1 MRGYLLNQFLNS
13 KIEKMNYFL
22 YILIIVLLGIIVYLA
37 LRKSG
42 GGVKG
47 LADEL
52 KEIRKEMMES
62 REKSMETLQTQLK
75 ESGEIVRNVTG
86 HIKDVTS
93 QLEKIHADHQHV
105 KDVKEQL
112 GKLTDI
118 LANPKQRGILGEY
131 FLETLLKN
139 VFQPNQYK
147 LQYKFKNG
155 EVVDAVIFIRDKIIP
170 IDSKFSLENYN
181 RILEERDPARREQLE
196 KILKQDL
203 KNRIEETAKYIRPS
217 ENTMDF
223 AFMFIPSEGIYY
235 DLLINQVGAVK
246 VSTYDL
252 IEYAFKEKHVI
263 IVSPTS
269 FYAYLQTVLQGLRAL
284 QIEESAKDILKKVEV
299 LRKHLLNYN
308 DFLAKIGA
316 HLGTT
321 VSAYNKAYKEF
332 GKIDKDVAKL
342 TGAEEKIE
350 PLEIEG
356 PINIEE

>member
-1 MRGYLLNQFLNS
+1 MA
-13 KIEKMNYFL
+13 YFL
-22 YILIIVLLGIIVYLA
+22 YIIIFVLLGIVLYLIFGKKE
-37 LRKSG
+37 R
-42 GGVKG
+42 GVG
-47 LADEL
+47 EEL
-52 KEIRKEMMES
+52 KEIRKELAES
-62 REKSMETLQTQLK
+62 REKNIETLQKQLE
-75 ESGEIVRNVTG
+75 ESGKIARDATTR
-86 HIKDVTS
+86 IKDITS

-118 LANPKQRGILGEY
+118 LANPKQRGVLGEY

-155 EVVDAVIFIRDKIIP
+155 EVVDAVIFIKDKIIP

-181 RILEERDPARREQLE
+181 RILEEKDSNRREKLE
-196 KILKQDL
+196 KALKDDL

-217 ENTMDF
+217 EGTMDF

-235 DLLINQVGAVK
+235 DLLINQVGAIK
-246 VSTYDL
+246 ISTYDL

-284 QIEESAKDILKKVEV
+284 EIEESAKDILKRVEV
-299 LRKHLLNYN
+299 LRKHILNYN
-308 DFLAKIGA
+308 DFLAKLGT

-321 VSAYNKAYKEF
+321 VSTYNKAYKEF
-332 GKIDKDVAKL
+332 AKL
-342 TGAEEKIE
+342 EKDTARLTEGEERIE
-350 PLEIEG
+350 AKEIEG
-356 PINIEE
+356 PRSIED

>member
-1 MRGYLLNQFLNS
+1 MA
-13 KIEKMNYFL
+13 YFL
-22 YILIIVLLGIIVYLA
+22 YIIIFVLLGIVLYLIFGKKE
-37 LRKSG
+37 R
-42 GGVKG
+42 GVG
-47 LADEL
+47 EEL
-52 KEIRKEMMES
+52 KEIRKELAES
-62 REKSMETLQTQLK
+62 REKNIETLQKQLE
-75 ESGEIVRNVTG
+75 ESGKIARDATTR
-86 HIKDVTS
+86 IKDITS

-118 LANPKQRGILGEY
+118 LANPKQRGVLGEY
-131 FLETLLKN
+131 FLETLLKI

-155 EVVDAVIFIRDKIIP
+155 EVVDAVIFIKDKIIP

-181 RILEERDPARREQLE
+181 RILEEKDSNRREKLE
-196 KILKQDL
+196 KALKDDL

-217 ENTMDF
+217 EGTMDF

-235 DLLINQVGAVK
+235 DLLINQVGAIK
-246 VSTYDL
+246 ISTYDL

-284 QIEESAKDILKKVEV
+284 EIEESAKDILKRVEV
-299 LRKHLLNYN
+299 LRKHILNYN
-308 DFLAKIGA
+308 DFLAKLGT

-321 VSAYNKAYKEF
+321 VSTYNKAYKEF
-332 GKIDKDVAKL
+332 AKL
-342 TGAEEKIE
+342 EKDTARLTEGEERIE
-350 PLEIEG
+350 AKEIEG
-356 PINIEE
+356 PRSIED

>member
-1 MRGYLLNQFLNS
+1 
-13 KIEKMNYFL
+13 MNYFL
-22 YILIIVLLGIIVYLA
+22 YIIIFILLGMVLYLIFG
-37 LRKSG
+37 RKER
-42 GGVKG
+42 G
-47 LADEL
+47 LADEI
-52 KEIRKEMMES
+52 KEIRKELAES
-62 REKSMETLQTQLK
+62 REKSMESLQKQLE
-75 ESGEIVRNVTG
+75 ESGKIVRDVTG

-93 QLEKIHADHQHV
+93 QLEKVHADHQHV

-112 GKLTDI
+112 GKLTDV

-147 LQYKFKNG
+147 LQYKFKDG
-155 EVVDAVIFIRDKIIP
+155 EIVDAVIFIKDKIIP

-181 RILEERDPARREQLE
+181 RIVAEKDQTRREELE
-196 KILKQDL
+196 KLLKNDL

-217 ENTMDF
+217 EGTMDF

-235 DLLINQVGAVK
+235 DLLINQVGAIK
-246 VSTYDL
+246 ISTYDL

-284 QIEESAKDILKKVEV
+284 KIEEKTKDILAGVEK

-308 DFLAKIGA
+308 DFLAKLGT

-321 VSAYNKAYKEF
+321 VSTYNKAYKEF
-332 GKIDKDVAKL
+332 AKL
-342 TGAEEKIE
+342 EKDTARLTEGKEKVE
-350 PLEIEG
+350 PLEIEE
-356 PINIEE
+356 PRNIED

>member
-1 MRGYLLNQFLNS
+1 MT
-13 KIEKMNYFL
+13 YFL
-22 YILIIVLLGIIVYLA
+22 YILIIILLGIVVYLA
-37 LRKSG
+37 LKKKG
-42 GGVKG
+42 GGD
-47 LADEL
+47 LANEL
-52 KEIRKEMMES
+52 KEIRKEMTIG
-62 REKSMETLQTQLK
+62 REKSMDSLQNQLQ
-75 ESGEIVRNVTG
+75 ESGKIVRDVTG

-105 KDVKEQL
+105 KDVKTQL

-155 EVVDAVIFIRDKIIP
+155 DIVDAVIFIRDKKIP

-181 RILEERDPARREQLE
+181 RIREEENPERRVELE
-196 KILKQDL
+196 KVFKQDL
-203 KNRIEETAKYIRPS
+203 KKRIEETAKYIRPS
-217 ENTMDF
+217 EGTMDF

-235 DLLINQVGAVK
+235 DLLINRIGAVK
-246 VSTYDL
+246 ISTSDL

-284 QIEESAKDILKKVEV
+284 QIEESAKEIQKGVEI
-299 LRKHLLNYN
+299 LRKHILNY
-308 DFLAKIGA
+308 DEFLDKLGN
-316 HLGTT
+316 HLSTT
-321 VSAYNKAYKEF
+321 VNTYNRAYKEF
-332 GKIDKDVAKL
+332 AKIEKDTAKL
-342 TGAEEKIE
+342 TDGKEKIE
-350 PLEIEG
+350 PKELEKPKHLE
-356 PINIEE
+356 

>member
-1 MRGYLLNQFLNS
+1 MTN
-13 KIEKMNYFL
+13 FL
-22 YILIIVLLGIIVYLA
+22 YSLIAVLIVGIIAYLIF
-37 LRKSG
+37 RQ
-42 GGVKG
+42 
-47 LADEL
+47 L

-62 REKSMETLQTQLK
+62 REKSLETLQKQLE
-75 ESGEIVRNVTG
+75 ESGKIARDATI

-93 QLEKIHADHQHV
+93 ELEKIHADHQHV

-112 GKLTDI
+112 GKLSDI

-147 LQYKFKNG
+147 LQYKFKDG
-155 EVVDAVIFIRDKIIP
+155 EIVDAVIFVKDKIIP

-181 RILEERDPARREQLE
+181 RILEEKDPGRREQLE
-196 KILKQDL
+196 KVLKQDL

-217 ENTMDF
+217 EGTMDF

-284 QIEESAKDILKKVEV
+284 QIEESAKEILEKVEV
-299 LRKHLLNYN
+299 LKKHLLNYN
-308 DFLAKIGA
+308 EFLAKLGT

-321 VSAYNKAYKEF
+321 VSTYNRAYKEF
-332 GKIDKDVAKL
+332 AKIEKDTAKL
-342 TGAEEKIE
+342 TEGKEKIE
-350 PLEIEG
+350 PLEISG
-356 PINIEE
+356 PKHIED

>member
-1 MRGYLLNQFLNS
+1 MA
-13 KIEKMNYFL
+13 YFL
-22 YILIIVLLGIIVYLA
+22 YIIIFVLLGMVLYLIFGKKE
-37 LRKSG
+37 R
-42 GGVKG
+42 GVK
-47 LADEL
+47 DEL
-52 KEIRKEMMES
+52 KEIRKELAES
-62 REKSMETLQTQLK
+62 REKNLETLQKQLE
-75 ESGEIVRNVTG
+75 ESGKIARDATTR
-86 HIKDVTS
+86 IRDITS

-112 GKLTDI
+112 GKLTDV

-155 EVVDAVIFIRDKIIP
+155 EVVDAVIFIKDKIIP

-181 RILEERDPARREQLE
+181 RILEERNQGRREELE
-196 KILKQDL
+196 KLLKQDL

-217 ENTMDF
+217 EGTMDF

-246 VSTYDL
+246 ISTYDL

-284 QIEESAKDILKKVEV
+284 QIEESAKEILERVEV
-299 LRKHLLNYN
+299 LRKHILNYN
-308 DFLAKIGA
+308 DFLAKLGN
-316 HLGTT
+316 HLDTT
-321 VSAYNKAYKEF
+321 VNSYNKAYKEF
-332 GKIDKDVAKL
+332 AKIEKDTAKITEGK
-342 TGAEEKIE
+342 EKIE
-350 PLEIEG
+350 PLEIDG
-356 PINIEE
+356 PKHIEE

>member
-1 MRGYLLNQFLNS
+1 MT
-13 KIEKMNYFL
+13 YFL
-22 YILIIVLLGIIVYLA
+22 YILIIILLGIIVYLS
-37 LRKSG
+37 LKKKG
-42 GGVKG
+42 GED
-47 LADEL
+47 LANEL
-52 KEIRKEMMES
+52 KEIRKEMAIG
-62 REKSMETLQTQLK
+62 REKSMDSLQNQLQ
-75 ESGEIVRNVTG
+75 ESGKIVRDVTG

-105 KDVKEQL
+105 KDVKDQL
-112 GKLTDI
+112 GKLTDV

-147 LQYKFKNG
+147 LQYKFKDG
-155 EVVDAVIFIRDKIIP
+155 EIVDAVIFIKDKIIP

-181 RILEERDPARREQLE
+181 RIREEKSAERKKELE
-196 KILKQDL
+196 KTFKQDL

-217 ENTMDF
+217 EGTMDF

-246 VSTYDL
+246 ISTYDL

-284 QIEESAKDILKKVEV
+284 KIEESAQEIQKGVGV

-308 DFLAKIGA
+308 EFLDKLGS

-321 VSAYNKAYKEF
+321 VNTYNKAYKEF
-332 GKIDKDVAKL
+332 AKIEKDAVKL
-342 TGAEEKIE
+342 TDGQQKIE
-350 PLEIEG
+350 PLEIEK
-356 PINIEE
+356 PKHLE